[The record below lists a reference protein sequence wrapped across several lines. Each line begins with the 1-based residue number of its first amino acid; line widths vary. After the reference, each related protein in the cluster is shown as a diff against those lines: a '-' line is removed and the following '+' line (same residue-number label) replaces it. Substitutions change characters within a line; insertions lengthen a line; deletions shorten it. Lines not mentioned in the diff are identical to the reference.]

1 MEITINIPKNDYVQP
16 KEVREEVVQAIC
28 DAFLESH
35 CNSIF
40 HPYGSGCCR
49 RRTLFVHP
57 KTQNSRASFQDYDWT
72 TRHDEFVEFNGE
84 EMKTAFKVLQ
94 NAGYYM
100 FRIYEYG
107 TWMGYKCSKKPF
119 MEKGERVTEF
129 NDFID

>member
-28 DAFLESH
+28 TTFLETHVDSV
-35 CNSIF
+35 F
-40 HPYGSGCCR
+40 HPFSGGAYRCN
-49 RRTLFVHP
+49 TIYVATKHP
-57 KTQNSRASFQDYDWT
+57 RGGFNDLSWAKDHKEDGYIR
-72 TRHDEFVEFNGE
+72 FNGE
-84 EMKTAFKVLQ
+84 EMKAAFKALQ

-100 FRIYEYG
+100 YRIYKYG

-119 MEKGERVTEF
+119 MENGERVTEF

>member
-28 DAFLESH
+28 TTFLETH
-35 CNSIF
+35 VNSVF
-40 HPYGSGCCR
+40 HPFCDRHRC
-49 RRTLFVHP
+49 
-57 KTQNSRASFQDYDWT
+57 KTIYVATKCPRGGFADSSWAESHKEDGYVR
-72 TRHDEFVEFNGE
+72 FNGE
-84 EMKTAFKVLQ
+84 EMKAAFKVLQ

-100 FRIYEYG
+100 FRTYKYG
-107 TWMGYKCSKKPF
+107 TWMGYECSKKPF